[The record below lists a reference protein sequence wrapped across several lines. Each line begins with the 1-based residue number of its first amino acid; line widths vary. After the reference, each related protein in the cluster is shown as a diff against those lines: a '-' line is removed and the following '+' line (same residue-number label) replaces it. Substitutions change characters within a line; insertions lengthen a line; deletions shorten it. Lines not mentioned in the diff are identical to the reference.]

1 LTRGG
6 EAFGRH
12 LLDIDPVK
20 SPDLLLMDG
29 RDGWRAAGRAAT

>member
-20 SPDLLLMDG
+20 SPDLLVDG